1 MSIPILLFSL
11 VSIIL
16 SDLSIC
22 VTASQYHN
30 PVQTYSIDNR
40 VIGGQPAKLGELPYQ
55 LQIRLVGFGHLCGA
69 TLVTPL
75 GTTDNQIAV
84 TAAHCV
90 TQEKS
95 TEPIPISHFRLRAGT
110 LGINQSGGQTRTLNR
125 VIIHPDYIPL
135 NSTGSSNDIAIIQ
148 MRRNFRLNQ
157 LVQPLLLPYQGL
169 PTFDRIAVS
178 GWGTTNSSNISAASP
193 VLRVI
198 QMPIVP
204 LETCNIWYS
213 DRSNG
218 TQAMINTANFCAGF
232 EQGDESTCSGD
243 SGGPAV
249 GIMNGIQYLAGI
261 VSWGNQGN

>member
-1 MSIPILLFSL
+1 MSLPLLIFSL
-11 VSIIL
+11 VL
-16 SDLSIC
+16 IC
-22 VTASQYHN
+22 DTASQYYH

-40 VIGGQPAKLGELPYQ
+40 VIGGQPAKPGELPYQ
-55 LQIRLVGFGHLCGA
+55 LQLRLVGFGHLCGA

-75 GTTDNQIAV
+75 GSPTNQVAV

-95 TEPIPISHFRLRAGT
+95 TEPIPISKLLLRAGT
-110 LGINQSGGQTRTLNR
+110 LGINQTGGQTRELAR
-125 VIIHPDYIPL
+125 IIIHPDYIPL
-135 NSTGSSNDIAIIQ
+135 NTTGSSNDIAVIKMQ
-148 MRRNFRLNQ
+148 ENFDFNQ
-157 LVQPLLLPYQGL
+157 LCQPLLLPYQGL
-169 PTFDRIAVS
+169 ATFDRIAVS
-178 GWGTTNSSNISAASP
+178 GWGTTKSNNISSASP

-204 LETCNIWYS
+204 LELCNVWYA
-213 DRSNG
+213 DRSND

-249 GIMNGIQYLAGI
+249 GIMNRIQYLAGV
-261 VSWGNQGN
+261 VSWGNQG